1 MIKPKFLIFI
11 SLIFVA
17 NSIFEQNQKVDNL
30 VSEGVEFYDQVDGTN
45 ERYFNE
51 SVALIGAGK

>member
-30 VSEGVEFYDQVDGTN
+30 VIEGVKFYDKLEN
-45 ERYFNE
+45 
-51 SVALIGAGK
+51 KK

>member
-30 VSEGVEFYDQVDGTN
+30 VSEGVEFYDKL
-45 ERYFNE
+45 E
-51 SVALIGAGK
+51 K